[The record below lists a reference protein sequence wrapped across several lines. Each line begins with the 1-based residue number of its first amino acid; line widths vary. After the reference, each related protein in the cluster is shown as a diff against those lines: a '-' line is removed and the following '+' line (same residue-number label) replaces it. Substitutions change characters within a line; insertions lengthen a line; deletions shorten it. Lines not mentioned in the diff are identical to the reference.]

1 MLFFV
6 IGLPGRFAEWCE
18 RATAR
23 LAQHACGAAEPINAD
38 TLEEITD
45 GLLRGGAAHGV
56 VASRR
61 PGGRVRRA
69 LIEAGRPFIVV
80 LDDPWSSLAHLVG
93 GKGMAMA
100 EATQLVASSCASV
113 ISFAAAPGALVLRAD
128 DGDPQSVAAAIAE
141 HLQLDI
147 RGGEIADLVR
157 TIEPGGAI
165 PDPGDAALWRDGLDP
180 GERAIA
186 GGALG
191 PYLGHRPGAAL
202 GPIIWAAEL
211 FFAGDRP
218 GVRATGGVDITGRAR
233 CLLRGPR
240 IMLPPAT
247 WLLSVALEVSP
258 DAAEH
263 GIVVEATAGAV
274 VGRTVIRP
282 TGAGE
287 VEAKLTLALEDL
299 SDHPID
305 LILSNERPAFGG
317 HLTLLRVTLTP
328 QPPAPDMPAGA
339 ADGTGRVSDGSVA
352 PG

>member
-18 RATAR
+18 SATAR

-56 VASRR
+56 VAARR

-80 LDDPWSSLAHLVG
+80 LDDPWSSLAHLVARQ
-93 GKGMAMA
+93 GMAMA
-100 EATQLVASSCASV
+100 PATQLVASSCASV
-113 ISFAAAPGALVLRAD
+113 ISFGAAPGALMLRAE
-128 DGDPQSVAAAIAE
+128 DGDPQSLAAAIAE
-141 HLQLDI
+141 HLQLGI
-147 RGGEIADLVR
+147 HSGEIAELVR

-165 PDPGDAALWRDGLDP
+165 PDPGDAARWRDGLDP

-186 GGALG
+186 DGALSPYLGYSPGGALG
-191 PYLGHRPGAAL
+191 P
-202 GPIIWAAEL
+202 ITWAAEL

-240 IMLPPAT
+240 IMLPPAI
-247 WLLSVALEVSP
+247 LVAI
-258 DAAEH
+258 
-263 GIVVEATAGAV
+263 GGARSFARRRRAQHC
-274 VGRTVIRP
+274 GRGDGGRRRRP
-282 TGAGE
+282 HR
-287 VEAKLTLALEDL
+287 
-299 SDHPID
+299 HPPH
-305 LILSNERPAFGG
+305 R
-317 HLTLLRVTLTP
+317 R
-328 QPPAPDMPAGA
+328 
-339 ADGTGRVSDGSVA
+339 RR
-352 PG
+352 